1 MKNPDALLDGIDDAV
16 KEEIEELQLPP
27 DEAEALFE
35 VRQERIKKIASKWFE
50 YGEYLSVQID
60 TEAESISVL
69 PVNP

>member
-1 MKNPDALLDGIDDAV
+1 MKNPDALLDGIDDAI

-60 TEAESISVL
+60 TESESIAVL